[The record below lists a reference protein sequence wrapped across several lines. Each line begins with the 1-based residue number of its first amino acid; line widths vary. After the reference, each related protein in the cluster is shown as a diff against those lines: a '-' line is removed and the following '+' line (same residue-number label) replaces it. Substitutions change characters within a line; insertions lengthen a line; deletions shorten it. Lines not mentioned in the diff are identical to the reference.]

1 MFRHFEWPLGRTYR
15 EAKQKTR
22 TDGKKDAA
30 TIRARLNCKNRLSDF
45 HMEINLISD
54 TVTKPSPEMLQAM
67 FNAKVGDDV
76 FKQDPTVN
84 AFEKMVA
91 DLFGMEAALFFPSG
105 TMANQTAIKLNTN
118 PGDQIICDK
127 WSHIHLYEAGGASF
141 NSGVNF
147 NLLDG
152 QRGMITAEQVAA
164 GINDPEF
171 YHAPLSKMVS
181 IENTTNKGGGAC
193 YDIVELQK
201 IKQVCVDNNLKYH
214 LDGARLWNALVA
226 KKQHPKQ
233 YGVLFDTI
241 SVCFSKGL
249 GAPIGS
255 VLVSDTETMHKALR
269 IRKIFGGNMR
279 QSGYLAAAGIYALQN
294 NIKRLEDDH
303 RRAKEL
309 GQLLQQLPW
318 VATVA
323 PTETNIVIFEV
334 KKPLAEK
341 QVIDTLKAKGIL
353 ISSMGQGKLR
363 MVTHLDY
370 KQVLHEY
377 VMENLGKVQF

>member
-1 MFRHFEWPLGRTYR
+1 
-15 EAKQKTR
+15 
-22 TDGKKDAA
+22 
-30 TIRARLNCKNRLSDF
+30 
-45 HMEINLISD
+45 
-54 TVTKPSPEMLQAM
+54 MLQAM

-152 QRGMITAEQVAA
+152 QRGMITAEQVAS

-193 YDIVELQK
+193 YDIAELQK

-255 VLVSDTETMHKALR
+255 VLVSDAETMHKALR

-294 NIKRLEDDH
+294 NINRLEDDH

-318 VATVA
+318 VANVS

-334 KKPLAEK
+334 KKPLTEK

-377 VMENLGKVQF
+377 VLENLGKVQF